1 MATSALAHIMRIT
14 KQQLLTLRDTCLSVS
29 QTGCD
34 VQTSSGYRL
43 SRAKFLDAMTA
54 TNVNLE
60 PDYQILEKLFVMW
73 DMEGIGLDPV
83 SSQVMFFVSRCMAI
97 MKHSLIDS
105 IFFPNIS
112 TYKHNTYK
120 A

>member
-1 MATSALAHIMRIT
+1 MLTSFEGSPKARKMGNDPSKPSSRMATSALAHIMRIT

-34 VQTSSGYRL
+34 VQTASGYRL

-73 DMEGIGLDPV
+73 DMEGAGIDPV
-83 SSQVMFFVSRCMAI
+83 SS
-97 MKHSLIDS
+97 
-105 IFFPNIS
+105 
-112 TYKHNTYK
+112 
-120 A
+120 

>member
-34 VQTSSGYRL
+34 VQTRL

-73 DMEGIGLDPV
+73 DMEGAGIDPV
-83 SSQVMFFVSRCMAI
+83 SS
-97 MKHSLIDS
+97 
-105 IFFPNIS
+105 
-112 TYKHNTYK
+112 
-120 A
+120 